1 MTKMKKKKKTRV
13 LRVYKYHYMLRD
25 DLLLYSKEFTSRLS
39 AEINVWIMKHL
50 ERLDIINERFVL
62 EEVEL

>member
-1 MTKMKKKKKTRV
+1 MKKKKKTRT
-13 LRVYKYHYMLRD
+13 LRVYKYRYMLRGE
-25 DLLLYSKEFTSRLS
+25 LNWQTKEFASRFS

-50 ERLDIINERFVL
+50 ERLDITNEQFIL

>member
-1 MTKMKKKKKTRV
+1 MKKKKKTRIH
-13 LRVYKYHYMLRD
+13 RVYKYHYMLRD
-25 DLLLYSKEFTSRLS
+25 DLLWYSKEFTSRLS

-50 ERLDIINERFVL
+50 ERLDIIYERFVL

>member
-13 LRVYKYHYMLRD
+13 IRVYKYRYLLRD
-25 DLLLYSKEFTSRLS
+25 DLLWYSKEFTSRLS

-50 ERLDIINERFVL
+50 ERLDIVNEHFVL
-62 EEVEL
+62 EEVEI

>member
-1 MTKMKKKKKTRV
+1 M
-13 LRVYKYHYMLRD
+13 YKYHYMLRD

-39 AEINVWIMKHL
+39 AELNVWIMKHL
-50 ERLDIINERFVL
+50 ERLDIIYERFVL

>member
-1 MTKMKKKKKTRV
+1 M
-13 LRVYKYHYMLRD
+13 YKYRYLLSD
-25 DLLLYSKEFTSRLS
+25 DLLWYSKEFTSRLS

-50 ERLDIINERFVL
+50 ERLDIIDERFVL

>member
-1 MTKMKKKKKTRV
+1 MKKKKKTRV
-13 LRVYKYHYMLRD
+13 IRVYKYRYILRGE
-25 DLLLYSKEFTSRLS
+25 SNWRAKEFTSRFS

-62 EEVEL
+62 KEVEL

>member
-1 MTKMKKKKKTRV
+1 MKKKKKTRV

-39 AEINVWIMKHL
+39 AEINVWIMKNL

>member
-13 LRVYKYHYMLRD
+13 LRVYKYYYMLRD

>member
-1 MTKMKKKKKTRV
+1 MKKKKKTRV
-13 LRVYKYHYMLRD
+13 IRVYKYHYMLRD
-25 DLLLYSKEFTSRLS
+25 DLLWYSKEFTSRLS

>member
-1 MTKMKKKKKTRV
+1 MKKKKKTRV

-50 ERLDIINERFVL
+50 ERLDIIYERFVL

>member
-1 MTKMKKKKKTRV
+1 MKKKKKKRV
-13 LRVYKYHYMLRD
+13 LRVYKYRYMLRD
-25 DLLLYSKEFTSRLS
+25 DLLWYSKEFTSRLS

>member
-1 MTKMKKKKKTRV
+1 MKKKKKTRV
-13 LRVYKYHYMLRD
+13 LRVYKYYYMLRD

>member
-1 MTKMKKKKKTRV
+1 MKKKKKTRV

-25 DLLLYSKEFTSRLS
+25 NLLWYSKEFTSRLS

-62 EEVEL
+62 EEVVL

>member
-25 DLLLYSKEFTSRLS
+25 DLLWYSKEFTSRLS

-50 ERLDIINERFVL
+50 ERLDIIYERFVL
-62 EEVEL
+62 EEVVL

>member
-25 DLLLYSKEFTSRLS
+25 DLLWYSKEFTSRLS

-50 ERLDIINERFVL
+50 ERLDIIDERFVL
-62 EEVEL
+62 EEVVI

>member
-1 MTKMKKKKKTRV
+1 MEDTNTTLFR
-13 LRVYKYHYMLRD
+13 
-25 DLLLYSKEFTSRLS
+25 SQ

-50 ERLDIINERFVL
+50 ERLDVINERFVL

>member
-1 MTKMKKKKKTRV
+1 MKKKKKTRV

-25 DLLLYSKEFTSRLS
+25 DLLWYSKEFTSRLS

-50 ERLDIINERFVL
+50 EKLDIVNEHFVL
-62 EEVEL
+62 EEVEI

>member
-1 MTKMKKKKKTRV
+1 MKKKKKTRV
-13 LRVYKYHYMLRD
+13 LRVYKYRYMLRG
-25 DLLLYSKEFTSRLS
+25 DLLWYSKEFASRLS

-50 ERLDIINERFVL
+50 ERLDIIDERFVL

>member
-13 LRVYKYHYMLRD
+13 IRVYKYHYMLRD
-25 DLLLYSKEFTSRLS
+25 DLLWYSKEFTSRLS

-50 ERLDIINERFVL
+50 ERLDIIDERFVL
-62 EEVEL
+62 EEVVL

>member
-1 MTKMKKKKKTRV
+1 MKKKKKTRV
-13 LRVYKYHYMLRD
+13 LRVYKYRYMLRGKFNWQT
-25 DLLLYSKEFTSRLS
+25 KEFTSRLS

-50 ERLDIINERFVL
+50 ERLDIVNERFVL